1 MISRIVQVMSLAI
14 ALAIAAPVASQ
25 SNRAEGFVKL
35 PSGVKI
41 ALMPLD
47 VELFEVSV
55 GGVAEPRA
63 DWTTAALKHLNE
75 VYRERKA
82 KAGMQIVDMGDD
94 ASDEVAELNALH
106 GAVGTAITVH
116 HFGPLK
122 LATKEGK
129 LDWSL
134 GSEANALRQRSG
146 ADYALFTFIRDNYAS
161 KERIAAMIVGALF
174 GVGIHPGGIQTG
186 YASLVDLQTGRIVWF
201 NRLVRGSGDLRER
214 DAARET
220 LDALLADFP
229 K

>member
-1 MISRIVQVMSLAI
+1 MIRKIVLSLAI
-14 ALAIAAPVASQ
+14 ALAIAAPAGAQ
-25 SNRAEGFVKL
+25 SNRAEGFTQL
-35 PSGVKI
+35 PQNAKI

-63 DWTTAALKHLNE
+63 DWTTAALKHLND
-75 VYRERKA
+75 VYRERQE
-82 KAGMQIVDMGDD
+82 KAGLQIVDMKDD
-94 ASDEVAELNALH
+94 TSEEVEELNALH

-146 ADYALFTFIRDNYAS
+146 AEYALFMFIRDNYAS

-174 GVGIHPGGIQTG
+174 GVGIAPGGIQMG
-186 YASLVDLQTGRIVWF
+186 YASLVELQTGRIVWF
-201 NRLVRGSGDLRER
+201 NRLLRGSGDLRER